1 MRTPKPPYPAAFRQQ
16 MGELKVDY
24 KDKGLGL
31 DVRLGCRLQAWP
43 QRVLARQAQAAA
55 RSRCDRCSATLR

>member
-16 MGELKVDY
+16 MGEPKVDY
-24 KDKGLGL
+24 KGRGL
-31 DVRLGCRLQAWP
+31 DVRLGYRLQAWP